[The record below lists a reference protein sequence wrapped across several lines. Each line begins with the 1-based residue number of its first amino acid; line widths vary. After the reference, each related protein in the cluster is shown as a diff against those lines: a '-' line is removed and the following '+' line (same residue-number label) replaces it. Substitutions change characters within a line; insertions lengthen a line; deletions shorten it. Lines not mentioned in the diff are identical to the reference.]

1 MEKKLEKLQSKTGIT
16 RDELLKSIVILE
28 DVCSHM
34 MYCFECPLNF
44 RNLDGE
50 PGCILRSLGNDKKI
64 HHFVKDV
71 IRTIQESDNELSCT
85 EKLDTV
91 DEEPQQSEN
100 KELEALKI
108 IRDTCSRYS
117 GCNGC
122 PYVNN
127 NNTCGVNKYTPSKWI
142 LKGDKEI
149 ENRLFV

>member
-16 RDELLKSIVILE
+16 RDELRKSIVILE
-28 DVCSHM
+28 SVCSSVTH
-34 MYCFECPLNF
+34 CLDCALSFK
-44 RNLDGE
+44 NLSGE
-50 PGCILRSLGNDKKI
+50 PECILRSLGNDEKI
-64 HHFVKDV
+64 YHFVKDV
-71 IRTIQESDNELSCT
+71 IRTIPESDNELSCT

-91 DEEPQQSEN
+91 DDEPQQSEN

-127 NNTCGVNKYTPSKWI
+127 NNT
-142 LKGDKEI
+142 
-149 ENRLFV
+149 

>member
-1 MEKKLEKLQSKTGIT
+1 MERKYEMLKSKTGIS
-16 RDELLKSIVILE
+16 RDELLKSIIILK
-28 DVCSHM
+28 DVCSNTAH
-34 MYCFECPLNF
+34 CRDCVLSFENPS
-44 RNLDGE
+44 GE
-50 PGCILRSLGNDKKI
+50 PKCILRRIGNDEKI
-64 HHFVKDV
+64 YHFVKDV
-71 IRTIQESDNELSCT
+71 IRTIPESDNELSCT

-91 DEEPQQSEN
+91 DDEPQQSEN

-117 GCNGC
+117 GCTGC

-149 ENRLFV
+149 ENRLFR